1 MSAKLTNVLVGIP
14 EIADIASCGR
24 SAVGNWRKRHVDF
37 PTPKVQTPSGA
48 LFDLAEVERWLIENG
63 KIAGPVPRKTIL
75 WRVIEPLRGLW
86 SVAQIA
92 DFIVAALVYLE
103 VCDRAVRQLSADQK
117 APRIAAGDRWGAVR
131 ETEPHRLLE
140 RLSKATAN
148 IERENP
154 QVPSLLADGLA
165 QTPKPDPIVV
175 RTVLDAL
182 NEASSG
188 DGSPRFDLFE
198 EVVARLQETDRFR
211 GAFTTPDDLAEL
223 MVRLAPRAAK
233 TIFDPAVGEGG
244 LLLLAALHDSSA
256 VQPHLIGYEINRRVR
271 CLAQAR
277 FFLYD
282 VSVELQTCDAFRTH
296 ELPTV
301 DVVLLDPPLGQ
312 AKWGDAEVYLDKR
325 WQYGVPPPTSSEFA
339 WLQLAVSC
347 LGPTGQAI
355 VVTSTGAIS
364 RRGREADI
372 RSAMLQAGVIETI
385 VLLPPRLRSN
395 TSIPLALWILCGP
408 LDRHASEVLL
418 VDASSLGDRGRSLYS
433 LDEADLE
440 LVVEAVQARREGRV
454 ADPAAAALAYV
465 IPVLD
470 VVAFDADLN
479 PARYKPMIQT
489 DVAELERRAQTL
501 LLSLKSESE
510 HAATSVAKLLRE
522 LAESEASR

>member
-1 MSAKLTNVLVGIP
+1 
-14 EIADIASCGR
+14 
-24 SAVGNWRKRHVDF
+24 
-37 PTPKVQTPSGA
+37 
-48 LFDLAEVERWLIENG
+48 
-63 KIAGPVPRKTIL
+63 
-75 WRVIEPLRGLW
+75 
-86 SVAQIA
+86 
-92 DFIVAALVYLE
+92 
-103 VCDRAVRQLSADQK
+103 
-117 APRIAAGDRWGAVR
+117 
-131 ETEPHRLLE
+131 
-140 RLSKATAN
+140 
-148 IERENP
+148 
-154 QVPSLLADGLA
+154 
-165 QTPKPDPIVV
+165 
-175 RTVLDAL
+175 
-182 NEASSG
+182 
-188 DGSPRFDLFE
+188 
-198 EVVARLQETDRFR
+198 
-211 GAFTTPDDLAEL
+211 
-223 MVRLAPRAAK
+223 
-233 TIFDPAVGEGG
+233 
-244 LLLLAALHDSSA
+244 
-256 VQPHLIGYEINRRVR
+256 VR